1 MALLGQEHGVRGEEK
16 GGEIVE
22 TEVKPRDTDDKNHL
36 GSFLL
41 LFCRAILFT
50 FVGGGGGVGK
60 REMAERGAAEDEL
73 LFTTVNEEPP
83 RKKSNPTITI
93 S

>member
-50 FVGGGGGVGK
+50 FVGGMIFSCPSFGAGLPFQLGPEGG
-60 REMAERGAAEDEL
+60 A
-73 LFTTVNEEPP
+73 
-83 RKKSNPTITI
+83 
-93 S
+93 

>member
-50 FVGGGGGVGK
+50 FVGGGRENSPKAVGLGLK
-60 REMAERGAAEDEL
+60 
-73 LFTTVNEEPP
+73 
-83 RKKSNPTITI
+83 
-93 S
+93 